1 MNKRK
6 INGLI
11 QGIFMAVLIILEVVP
26 MTYLNHYYVK
36 NIPDR
41 QIYIIAYSVLLVI
54 FDFTL
59 IYAFR
64 RINLSYQKEN
74 ELELKRR
81 AAELEA
87 HYYEDIEKQQ
97 EDYGHLFDAM
107 RRQISLMEAFSAR
120 GDTQALQRCMTT
132 TQDLLKATK
141 PPFTCSNHTL
151 MIVLS
156 DKYKRCTTLGIDFQV
171 DDGTRGTGRLS
182 DFDITTIFA
191 NLLDNAIEASTMVT
205 EAKIRVVLR
214 EKGQMLAITIENP
227 YDKSPEKSKDGLFK
241 SSKQDV
247 GHGLGLK
254 NVQMAAERYE
264 GSIDFDVR
272 DGWFVVRVLLPVL

>member
-1 MNKRK
+1 MT
-6 INGLI
+6 
-11 QGIFMAVLIILEVVP
+11 VLIILEVVP
-26 MTYLNHYYVK
+26 MTYFNDYYVK

-64 RINLSYQKEN
+64 RINLSYQKGN

-97 EDYGHLFDAM
+97 ADYSHLFDEM
-107 RRQISLMEAFSAR
+107 RRQISQMEAFSAR
-120 GDTQALQRCMTT
+120 GDTQALQQCMTT
-132 TQDLLKATK
+132 TQDMLKATK

-156 DKYKRCTTLGIDFQV
+156 DKYKRCTTLGIDLQV
-171 DDGTRGTGRLS
+171 D
-182 DFDITTIFA
+182 
-191 NLLDNAIEASTMVT
+191 E
-205 EAKIRVVLR
+205 
-214 EKGQMLAITIENP
+214 
-227 YDKSPEKSKDGLFK
+227 
-241 SSKQDV
+241 
-247 GHGLGLK
+247 
-254 NVQMAAERYE
+254 
-264 GSIDFDVR
+264 
-272 DGWFVVRVLLPVL
+272 